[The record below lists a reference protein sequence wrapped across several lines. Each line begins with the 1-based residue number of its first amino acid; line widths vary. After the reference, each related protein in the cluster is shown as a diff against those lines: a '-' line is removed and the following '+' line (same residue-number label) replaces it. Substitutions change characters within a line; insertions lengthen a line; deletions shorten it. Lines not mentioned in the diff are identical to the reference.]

1 MYCVK
6 CGVRLQEGVARCP
19 LCHTPVWN
27 PELPEKPAQTYPD
40 RWPAPPRSK
49 RYPFLAL
56 VTVLCMAICLPC
68 LIYCLNTYGGV
79 YWSGYVMLAIA
90 VVYFSFFFPSW
101 FDKPHPLVFLPLFFV
116 LTDAYLLYICLDTGG
131 DWFLSFAFP
140 VVLLVGLLVT
150 GAYAMYHFIRHKR
163 LLITGILLIVIGNSM
178 MLVEMFEHIT
188 FGTKMFTWSL
198 YSASFFS
205 LFGGFLILA
214 GLIRPLREYLER
226 KFFL

>member
-6 CGVRLQEGVARCP
+6 CGVRLQEGVASCP

-27 PELPEKPAQTYPD
+27 PALPEKPAQTYPD
-40 RWPAPPRSK
+40 RWPTPPRSR

-56 VTVLCMAICLPC
+56 VTVVCMAICLPC
-68 LIYCLNTYGGV
+68 LIYCMNAYGGV
-79 YWSGYVMLAIA
+79 SWSGYVMLAIA
-90 VVYFSFFFPSW
+90 VIYFSFFFPSW
-101 FDKPHPLVFLPLFFV
+101 FDRPHPLVFLPLLFV

-131 DWFLSFAFP
+131 DWFLPFAFP

-150 GAYAMYHFIRHKR
+150 GAYAAYHFIRHRR
-163 LLITGILLIVIGNSM
+163 LLITGALLIAAGNST

-188 FGTKMFTWSL
+188 FGTRMFTWSL
-198 YSASFFS
+198 YCVSVLS
-205 LFGGFLILA
+205 LFGVFLILA